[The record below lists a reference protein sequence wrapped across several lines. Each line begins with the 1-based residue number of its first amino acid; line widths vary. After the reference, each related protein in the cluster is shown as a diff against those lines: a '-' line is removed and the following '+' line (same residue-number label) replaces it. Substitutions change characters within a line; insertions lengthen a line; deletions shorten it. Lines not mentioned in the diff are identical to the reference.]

1 MAFKRDIPAAWK
13 ARESQVLTGPYSG
26 FKERTCRVSDRDV
39 ACPVPECPVITRH
52 LREHALADHLSPMF
66 ESNYSREV
74 IMNQEFHRFRGH
86 ISHRAKR
93 RKLCRER

>member
-13 ARESQVLTGPYSG
+13 VRESQVWTGPYSG